1 QNKTKQNK
9 TKQNKTKHSLLC
21 RYGLTSAAALLL
33 TFGGASAVKADAVG
47 RQQVQDELQNQ
58 RKALPRLKEFYKDT
72 PNSGVENTPIYKY
85 LTEME
90 GKLNRYLE
98 TLDEGLHQLQGDK
111 GEPGAQGPAGPM
123 GPAGERG
130 EKGEP
135 GTQGAKGDRGET
147 GPAGPRGDKGEKGEQ
162 GPAGKDGE
170 RGPIGPAG
178 KDGQN
183 GKDGLPGKDGKDGQ
197 NGKDGLPGKDG
208 KDGQDGKDGL
218 PGKPAP
224 QTPEVPQKPDTAPH
238 TPKTP
243 QIPGQSKDVT
253 PAPQN
258 PSNRG
263 LNKLQTQGGNQLAKT
278 PAAHDTHRQLPAT
291 GETTNPF
298 FTAAAVAIMTTAGVV
313 AVAKRQENN

>member
-1 QNKTKQNK
+1 M
-9 TKQNKTKHSLLC
+9 
-21 RYGLTSAAALLL
+21 L

>member
-1 QNKTKQNK
+1 
-9 TKQNKTKHSLLC
+9 
-21 RYGLTSAAALLL
+21 
-33 TFGGASAVKADAVG
+33 
-47 RQQVQDELQNQ
+47 
-58 RKALPRLKEFYKDT
+58 
-72 PNSGVENTPIYKY
+72 
-85 LTEME
+85 
-90 GKLNRYLE
+90 
-98 TLDEGLHQLQGDK
+98 
-111 GEPGAQGPAGPM
+111 
-123 GPAGERG
+123 
-130 EKGEP
+130 
-135 GTQGAKGDRGET
+135 
-147 GPAGPRGDKGEKGEQ
+147 
-162 GPAGKDGE
+162 
-170 RGPIGPAG
+170 PIGPAG

>member
-1 QNKTKQNK
+1 
-9 TKQNKTKHSLLC
+9 SLLC

-33 TFGGASAVKADAVG
+33 TFGGASAVKADVAG
-47 RQQVQDELQNQ
+47 RQQVQDELQKQ
-58 RKALPRLKEFYKDT
+58 RKELPRLKDYLNNSL
-72 PNSGVENTPIYKY
+72 NSGQEDTPIYKY
-85 LTEME
+85 LTRME
-90 GKLNRYLE
+90 EKLNNYLE
-98 TLDEGLHQLQGDK
+98 TLDEGLHHLQGDK
-111 GEPGAQGPAGPM
+111 GEKGAPGEQGPM
-123 GPAGERG
+123 GPAG
-130 EKGEP
+130 
-135 GTQGAKGDRGET
+135 
-147 GPAGPRGDKGEKGEQ
+147 PAGKAGEKGEQ

-170 RGPIGPAG
+170 TGPAGPMGPRGDKGEQGPVGPAG

-208 KDGQDGKDGL
+208 KDGQNGKDGL
-218 PGKPAP
+218 PGKDGKDGQPGKPAP
-224 QTPEVPQKPDTAPH
+224 KTPEVPQKPDTAPH

-263 LNKLQTQGGNQLAKT
+263 LNKPQTQSGNQLAKT

>member
-1 QNKTKQNK
+1 MGLHLILLKKKEETKTVNK

-33 TFGGASAVKADAVG
+33 TFGGASAVKAEENEKV
-47 RQQVQDELQNQ
+47 REQEKLIQQLSEKLVEINDLQTLNGDKESIQSLVDYLTRRGKLEEEWMEYLNSGIQ
-58 RKALPRLKEFYKDT
+58 RKLF
-72 PNSGVENTPIYKY
+72 V
-85 LTEME
+85 
-90 GKLNRYLE
+90 
-98 TLDEGLHQLQGDK
+98 
-111 GEPGAQGPAGPM
+111 GPK
-123 GPAGERG
+123 GPAGE
-130 EKGEP
+130 KGE
-135 GTQGAKGDRGET
+135 QGPTGKQGERGET
-147 GPAGPRGDKGEKGEQ
+147 GPAGPRGDKGETGDKGAQ
-162 GPAGKDGE
+162 GPV
-170 RGPIGPAG
+170 GPA
-178 KDGQN
+178 
-183 GKDGLPGKDGKDGQ
+183 GKDGQ

-218 PGKPAP
+218 PGKDGQPGKPAP
-224 QTPEVPQKPDTAPH
+224 KTPEVPQNPDTAPH

-243 QIPGQSKDVT
+243 RIPGQSKDVT

-263 LNKLQTQGGNQLAKT
+263 LNKPQTQGGNQLAKT

>member
-1 QNKTKQNK
+1 MNK

-33 TFGGASAVKADAVG
+33 TFGGASAVKADGEDAQKRAQIQKREELLSALIDG
-47 RQQVQDELQNQ
+47 TSRLENKQFPYPGSTGLDDTYMNSLIQYLQERKQIEDKWRASLLKGIQDH
-58 RKALPRLKEFYKDT
+58 
-72 PNSGVENTPIYKY
+72 V
-85 LTEME
+85 
-90 GKLNRYLE
+90 
-98 TLDEGLHQLQGDK
+98 LDGQDGDR
-111 GEPGAQGPAGPM
+111 GEAGPAGP
-123 GPAGERG
+123 RG
-130 EKGEP
+130 EAGKD
-135 GTQGAKGDRGET
+135 GAKGDRGEA
-147 GPAGPRGDKGEKGEQ
+147 GPAGPRGE
-162 GPAGKDGE
+162 A
-170 RGPIGPAG
+170 GPAG
-178 KDGQN
+178 KDGQ
-183 GKDGLPGKDGKDGQ
+183 
-197 NGKDGLPGKDG
+197 
-208 KDGQDGKDGL
+208 

-224 QTPEVPQKPDTAPH
+224 KTPEVPQKPDTAPH

-263 LNKLQTQGGNQLAKT
+263 LNKPQTQGGNQLAKT

-313 AVAKRQENN
+313 AVAKRQENNQSSFCYLTDGK

>member
-1 QNKTKQNK
+1 MLLKKKEETKTVNKTKQNK

-33 TFGGASAVKADAVG
+33 TFGGASAVKAEENEKV
-47 RQQVQDELQNQ
+47 REQEKLIQQLSEKLVEINDLQTLNGDKESIQSLVDYLTRRGKLEEEWMEYLNSGIQ
-58 RKALPRLKEFYKDT
+58 RKLF
-72 PNSGVENTPIYKY
+72 V
-85 LTEME
+85 
-90 GKLNRYLE
+90 
-98 TLDEGLHQLQGDK
+98 
-111 GEPGAQGPAGPM
+111 GPK
-123 GPAGERG
+123 GPAGE
-130 EKGEP
+130 KGE
-135 GTQGAKGDRGET
+135 QGPTGKQGERGET
-147 GPAGPRGDKGEKGEQ
+147 GPAGPRGDKGETGDKGAQ
-162 GPAGKDGE
+162 GPV
-170 RGPIGPAG
+170 GPA
-178 KDGQN
+178 
-183 GKDGLPGKDGKDGQ
+183 GKDGQ

-218 PGKPAP
+218 PGKDGKDGQDGKDGLPGKDGQPGKPAP
-224 QTPEVPQKPDTAPH
+224 KTPEVPQNPDTAPH

-243 QIPGQSKDVT
+243 RIPGQSKDVT

-263 LNKLQTQGGNQLAKT
+263 LNKPQTQGGNQLAKT

>member
-1 QNKTKQNK
+1 
-9 TKQNKTKHSLLC
+9 
-21 RYGLTSAAALLL
+21 
-33 TFGGASAVKADAVG
+33 
-47 RQQVQDELQNQ
+47 
-58 RKALPRLKEFYKDT
+58 
-72 PNSGVENTPIYKY
+72 
-85 LTEME
+85 
-90 GKLNRYLE
+90 
-98 TLDEGLHQLQGDK
+98 
-111 GEPGAQGPAGPM
+111 
-123 GPAGERG
+123 
-130 EKGEP
+130 
-135 GTQGAKGDRGET
+135 
-147 GPAGPRGDKGEKGEQ
+147 
-162 GPAGKDGE
+162 
-170 RGPIGPAG
+170 
-178 KDGQN
+178 

-197 NGKDGLPGKDG
+197 
-208 KDGQDGKDGL
+208 

-224 QTPEVPQKPDTAPH
+224 KTPEVPQKPDTAPH

-263 LNKLQTQGGNQLAKT
+263 LNKPQTQSGNQLAKT

>member
-1 QNKTKQNK
+1 
-9 TKQNKTKHSLLC
+9 SLLC

-33 TFGGASAVKADAVG
+33 TFGGASAVRADAQG
-47 RQQVQDELQNQ
+47 ASNNNKEKLIRELGEGLT
-58 RKALPRLKEFYKDT
+58 RIEKSKIPT
-72 PNSGVENTPIYKY
+72 PGADDMEKLLKY
-85 LTEME
+85 LQERDKAE
-90 GKLNRYLE
+90 DDWRSRL
-98 TLDEGLHQLQGDK
+98 LQGMQERAFD
-111 GEPGAQGPAGPM
+111 GRDGQPGPAGPAGAR
-123 GPAGERG
+123 GPAGS
-130 EKGEP
+130 
-135 GTQGAKGDRGET
+135 Q
-147 GPAGPRGDKGEKGEQ
+147 GPRGPEGPQ

-170 RGPIGPAG
+170 AGAQGPVGPQGPQGETGPQGPAGKDGEAGAQGPVGPQGPQGETGPQGPAG
-178 KDGQN
+178 KDGQD

-197 NGKDGLPGKDG
+197 
-208 KDGQDGKDGL
+208 

-224 QTPEVPQKPDTAPH
+224 KTPEVPQNPDTTPH

-243 QIPGQSKDVT
+243 QIPDHSKDVT

-263 LNKLQTQGGNQLAKT
+263 LNKPQTQGGNQLAKT

>member
-1 QNKTKQNK
+1 MNK

-33 TFGGASAVKADAVG
+33 TFGGASAVKAEENEKV
-47 RQQVQDELQNQ
+47 REQEKLIQQLSEKLVEINDLQTLNGDKESIQSLVDYLTRRGKLEEEWMEYLNSGIQ
-58 RKALPRLKEFYKDT
+58 RKLF
-72 PNSGVENTPIYKY
+72 V
-85 LTEME
+85 
-90 GKLNRYLE
+90 
-98 TLDEGLHQLQGDK
+98 
-111 GEPGAQGPAGPM
+111 GPK
-123 GPAGERG
+123 GPAGE
-130 EKGEP
+130 KGE
-135 GTQGAKGDRGET
+135 QGPTGKQGERGET
-147 GPAGPRGDKGEKGEQ
+147 GPAGPRGDKGETGDKGAQ
-162 GPAGKDGE
+162 GPV
-170 RGPIGPAG
+170 GPA
-178 KDGQN
+178 
-183 GKDGLPGKDGKDGQ
+183 GKDGQ

-218 PGKPAP
+218 PGKDGKDGQDGKDGLPGKDGQPGKPAP
-224 QTPEVPQKPDTAPH
+224 KTPEVPQNPDTAPH

-243 QIPGQSKDVT
+243 RIPGQSKDVT

-263 LNKLQTQGGNQLAKT
+263 LNKPQTQGGNQLAKT

>member
-1 QNKTKQNK
+1 M
-9 TKQNKTKHSLLC
+9 
-21 RYGLTSAAALLL
+21 L
-33 TFGGASAVKADAVG
+33 TFGGASAVKADESDDLARVKD
-47 RQQVQDELQNQ
+47 RAELLEKLAKGLEDIEN
-58 RKALPRLKEFYKDT
+58 KKLPPLADNNVEELLKYLKERDKAED
-72 PNSGVENTPIYKY
+72 NWR
-85 LTEME
+85 TE
-90 GKLNRYLE
+90 L
-98 TLDEGLHQLQGDK
+98 LQGIQKHAFDGK
-111 GEPGAQGPAGPM
+111 DG
-123 GPAGERG
+123 R
-130 EKGEP
+130 
-135 GTQGAKGDRGET
+135 DGET
-147 GPAGPRGDKGEKGEQ
+147 GPQGPRGLTGPAGQDGKQGPQGPRGLQGPQGPRGDKGETGPQ

-170 RGPIGPAG
+170 RGPVGPAG

-218 PGKPAP
+218 PGKDGKDGQPGKPAP
-224 QTPEVPQKPDTAPH
+224 KTPEVPQKPDTAPH

-263 LNKLQTQGGNQLAKT
+263 LNKPQTQGGNQLAKT

>member
-1 QNKTKQNK
+1 MNKTKQNK

-33 TFGGASAVKADAVG
+33 TFGGASAVKADGEDAQKRAQIQKREELLSALIDG
-47 RQQVQDELQNQ
+47 TSRLENKQFPYPGSTGLDDTYMNSLIQYLQERKQIEDKWRASLLKGIQDH
-58 RKALPRLKEFYKDT
+58 
-72 PNSGVENTPIYKY
+72 V
-85 LTEME
+85 
-90 GKLNRYLE
+90 
-98 TLDEGLHQLQGDK
+98 LDGQDGDR
-111 GEPGAQGPAGPM
+111 GEAGPAGPRGEA
-123 GPAGERG
+123 GPAGPRG
-130 EKGEP
+130 EAGPAGPRGEA
-135 GTQGAKGDRGET
+135 GKDGAKGDRGE
-147 GPAGPRGDKGEKGEQ
+147 A
-162 GPAGKDGE
+162 
-170 RGPIGPAG
+170 GPAG
-178 KDGQN
+178 KDGQ
-183 GKDGLPGKDGKDGQ
+183 
-197 NGKDGLPGKDG
+197 
-208 KDGQDGKDGL
+208 

-224 QTPEVPQKPDTAPH
+224 KTPEVPQKPDTAPH

-263 LNKLQTQGGNQLAKT
+263 LNKPQTQGGNQLAKT

-313 AVAKRQENN
+313 AVAKRQENNQSSFCYLTDGK